1 MNKENLVKLV
11 ALTVGVLVFIALG
24 YPYLNASFVWHSID
38 QPMREISELQNLQY
52 TASVIPSNMSI
63 VMHVYNPTD
72 FPIVVLN
79 VTAPGAKSLEPVTIM
94 PKSNG
99 TVVAKIYD
107 YQELYYAYVNNDFY
121 MSVTLRFLNTTLF
134 VRGS

>member
-1 MNKENLVKLV
+1 LNQERLVKLV
-11 ALTVGVLVFIALG
+11 ALTAGVIVFLALG
-24 YPYLNASFVWHSID
+24 YPYLNASFVQHSID

-63 VMHVYNPTD
+63 VVHLYNPTD
-72 FPIVVLN
+72 FPMVVLN

-107 YQELYYAYVNNDFY
+107 YQELYYAYVNKDFHIN
-121 MSVTLRFLNTTLF
+121 VALRFLNTTVL
-134 VRGS
+134 VRGG

>member
-1 MNKENLVKLV
+1 MNQERLVKLL
-11 ALTVGVLVFIALG
+11 ALTAGVLVFIALG
-24 YPYLNASFVWHSID
+24 YPYLNASFIRHSID

-63 VMHVYNPTD
+63 VMHVYNPTN
-72 FPIVVLN
+72 FPIAVLN

-94 PKSNG
+94 PRSNG
-99 TVVAKIYD
+99 TVVVKIYD
-107 YQELYYAYVNNDFY
+107 YQELYYAYVNKDFY
-121 MSVTLRFLNTTLF
+121 ISVTLRFLNTTLL

>member
-1 MNKENLVKLV
+1 LNQERLVKLV
-11 ALTVGVLVFIALG
+11 ALTAGVIVFLALG
-24 YPYLNASFVWHSID
+24 YPYLNASFVQHSID

-63 VMHVYNPTD
+63 VMHLYNPTD
-72 FPIVVLN
+72 FPMVVLN

-107 YQELYYAYVNNDFY
+107 YQELYYAYVNKDFHIN
-121 MSVTLRFLNTTLF
+121 VALRFLNTTVL

>member
-1 MNKENLVKLV
+1 VNQERLVKLV
-11 ALTVGVLVFIALG
+11 ALSAGVLVFVALG

-52 TASVIPSNMSI
+52 TASVIPSNKSI
-63 VMHVYNPTD
+63 VIHVYNPTD

-79 VTAPGAKSLEPVTIM
+79 VTAPGAKSLEPETIM
-94 PKSNG
+94 PESNG
-99 TVVAKIYD
+99 TVVMKIYD
-107 YQELYYAYVNNDFY
+107 YQELFYAYMNNDFHI
-121 MSVTLRFLNTTLF
+121 SVTLRLLNTTLL

>member
-1 MNKENLVKLV
+1 MKLV
-11 ALTVGVLVFIALG
+11 ALTAGVIVFLALG
-24 YPYLNASFVWHSID
+24 HPYLNASFVRHSID

-52 TASVIPSNMSI
+52 TASYIPSNMSI
-63 VMHVYNPTD
+63 VIHVYNPTD

-99 TVVAKIYD
+99 MVVLKIYD
-107 YQELYYAYVNNDFY
+107 YQELFYAYVNKKFY
-121 MSVTLRFLNTTLF
+121 ISVTLRFLNTTLL

>member
-1 MNKENLVKLV
+1 VNQERLVKLV
-11 ALTVGVLVFIALG
+11 ALTAGVIVFLALG
-24 YPYLNASFVWHSID
+24 YPYLNASFVQHSID

-63 VMHVYNPTD
+63 VMHLYNPTD
-72 FPIVVLN
+72 FPMVVLN

-107 YQELYYAYVNNDFY
+107 YQELYYAYVNKDFHIN
-121 MSVTLRFLNTTLF
+121 VALRFLNTTVL

>member
-1 MNKENLVKLV
+1 MI
-11 ALTVGVLVFIALG
+11 VFLALG
-24 YPYLNASFVWHSID
+24 YPYLNASFVQHSID

-52 TASVIPSNMSI
+52 TASVIPRNMSI
-63 VMHVYNPTD
+63 VMHLYNPTD
-72 FPIVVLN
+72 FPMVVLN

-99 TVVAKIYD
+99 TVVMKIYD
-107 YQELYYAYVNNDFY
+107 YQELYYAYVNNDFHIN
-121 MSVTLRFLNTTLF
+121 VALRFLNTTVL